1 MSVTTELTLEL
12 TQDTEE
18 GLGELA
24 QSLGFSREM
33 AAVYAIRLVT
43 ACMREGLLAD
53 VPPVVWPEQ
62 TRMTGTGG
70 KVLAFRTPQKNARNG
85 E

>member
-1 MSVTTELTLEL
+1 
-12 TQDTEE
+12 
-18 GLGELA
+18 
-24 QSLGFSREM
+24 M

-62 TRMTGTGG
+62 SRMTGTGG
-70 KVLAFRTPQKNARNG
+70 KVLAFRAPQKNARNG